1 MCGHSAHMDTLGEYC
16 FMKVFLVSSE
26 MGLDIYEEL
35 GISEGTGYRLCV
47 IGEDLLHL
55 I

>member
-1 MCGHSAHMDTLGEYC
+1 
-16 FMKVFLVSSE
+16 MKVFLISGE

-35 GISEGTGYRLCV
+35 GISKGTGNRLCV